1 MTFRARRL
9 GHRRGRLR
17 PARGPLLAAALAT
30 LLLGS
35 SGCGGWSASPAP
47 GEQNEAASEGSNRR
61 ESPAEAAGR
70 PSPAAG
76 VSVHGQVVWS
86 GPMPA
91 IADCM
96 AIRTTGAGGVVLQAV
111 PHPNRLQREPV
122 HGGVAEAFVW
132 LEPVLP
138 QRDGGTP
145 PAESRPE
152 KRAAREPDAAGHW
165 PPLCVRLRQQAL
177 VIEQG
182 ERSGRLGLAAP
193 GAEITIAGEGDA
205 YYALAGRG
213 AAFFRW
219 TVPAECSPGNGP
231 SALVRRLPPLR
242 REGGRD
248 RTADHAVPADS
259 PATPWPII
267 ELFDDARR
275 YWTRA
280 YILVCNHP
288 YAAITDA
295 QGRFHWPA
303 VPPGEWELV
312 VWHPSWTVR
321 RQERD
326 PESTLVVRQFFTAPL
341 VRRRT
346 LKLAPTSEAA
356 PPAPVVID
364 LSAPEHR

>member
-1 MTFRARRL
+1 
-9 GHRRGRLR
+9 
-17 PARGPLLAAALAT
+17 
-30 LLLGS
+30 
-35 SGCGGWSASPAP
+35 
-47 GEQNEAASEGSNRR
+47 
-61 ESPAEAAGR
+61 
-70 PSPAAG
+70 
-76 VSVHGQVVWS
+76 
-86 GPMPA
+86 MPA
-91 IADCM
+91 IADCI
-96 AIRTTGAGGVVLQAV
+96 AVRTTGAGGVTLQAV

-138 QRDGGTP
+138 RQDGGTP
-145 PAESRPE
+145 LAAEGRPE
-152 KRAAREPDAAGHW
+152 EGAARKPDAAGHW

-182 ERSGRLGLAAP
+182 GRSGRLGLAAP
-193 GAEITIAGEGDA
+193 GAEITIAREGEGFH
-205 YYALAGRG
+205 ALAGRG

-248 RTADHAVPADS
+248 RAADHAVPADS

-280 YILVCNHP
+280 YILVCAHP

-303 VPPGEWELV
+303 VPPGEWELI

-346 LKLAPTSEAA
+346 LKLAPAPKAA
-356 PPAPVVID
+356 PPAPLVID
-364 LSAPEHR
+364 LSAPEHP

>member
-1 MTFRARRL
+1 MTFSARRFRP
-9 GHRRGRLR
+9 RRGGPRS
-17 PARGPLLAAALAT
+17 AAGPLLAAGLAALV
-30 LLLGS
+30 LGI
-35 SGCGGWSASPAP
+35 SGCAGGSDSPVPAGPSESERVSAGPSRREAP
-47 GEQNEAASEGSNRR
+47 GDTAGPPGQAAW
-61 ESPAEAAGR
+61 
-70 PSPAAG
+70 
-76 VSVHGQVVWS
+76 VSLQGQVVWS

-96 AIRTTGAGGVVLQAV
+96 AIRTTGAGGVALQAV

-132 LEPVLP
+132 LEPVSP
-138 QRDGGTP
+138 RRDGETTP
-145 PAESRPE
+145 AASRQEEGAAPE
-152 KRAAREPDAAGHW
+152 PGAAAHW
-165 PPLCVRLRQQAL
+165 PPLHVRLHNQAL
-177 VIEQG
+177 FIEQG
-182 ERSGRLGLAAP
+182 KRSGRLGIAAA
-193 GAEITIAGEGDA
+193 GAEITITGEGEA
-205 YYALAGRG
+205 FYALAGRG

-219 TVPAECSPGNGP
+219 AVPAGCSP
-231 SALVRRLPPLR
+231 LVRRLPPLR
-242 REGGRD
+242 REVGPSRAVD
-248 RTADHAVPADS
+248 DAVPADS
-259 PATPWPII
+259 PASPWPII

-356 PPAPVVID
+356 PPAPLVID
-364 LSAPEHR
+364 LSAPESR